1 MMGKNIFSL
10 SSGNLLQSPDPAVH
24 AVHAFDRQFDQ
35 AEKLDLVFH
44 ISDLHSD
51 EIEKISALCLV
62 HTDGSWVI
70 LSQLFG
76 LSDLCRSLLIELF
89 YFIFTKLIAEVKR

>member
-1 MMGKNIFSL
+1 MGKNIFSL
-10 SSGNLLQSPDPAVH
+10 SSGNLLQGPDPAVH

-51 EIEKISALCLV
+51 EIVKISPLYL
-62 HTDGSWVI
+62 VI